1 MCICT
6 SIISIHLKNL
16 ISEQISKSGFSSLDR
31 ILVGIQDFQ
40 AKSGW
45 LDSLIN
51 FVISVWLKLG
61 WFSLAMEPELDS
73 QAKL

>member
-6 SIISIHLKNL
+6 SIISIHLKV
-16 ISEQISKSGFSSLDR
+16 SEQISKSGFSSLDR
-31 ILVGIQDFQ
+31 ILVEIQDFQ

-61 WFSLAMEPELDS
+61 WFSLATQPDLDS
-73 QAKL
+73 